1 MVKKFINNCEVCAKV
16 KITKYTKEQYDITET
31 PNTSF
36 EVITIDTVGPLIP
49 SNNFR
54 YILTLQCELTKFIE
68 AIPLKNKEAI
78 SVAKAIVEKFILK
91 YGCFKKMKT
100 DKGTEFTN
108 ELLKNICKLLKIE
121 KTTSTPFHHET
132 LGTVERNHRVLND
145 YLMTMKSVDT
155 WDELLPYYVY
165 SYNSTPHTTTN
176 YTPFE
181 LIFMMEFV
189 DLKSKRISKEQKQVL
204 VQHMEE
210 HKDFAHDRFVSDHG
224 ARSLNEQW
232 SSLAAILNA
241 VGGAVKDANGWK
253 KAWVNMKSKSKKK
266 VQDYKHAM
274 GLTGNAS
281 VGIKDL
287 TDLDE
292 RIIAV
297 MHPVAVQG
305 MEDVCELAMHFE
317 SDISGCY
324 DLECLE
330 EGKEL
335 PSGSGPSVG
344 GNDEGC
350 VPIRPIPVQPSDE
363 SEIPH

>member
-1 MVKKFINNCEVCAKV
+1 
-16 KITKYTKEQYDITET
+16 
-31 PNTSF
+31 
-36 EVITIDTVGPLIP
+36 
-49 SNNFR
+49 
-54 YILTLQCELTKFIE
+54 
-68 AIPLKNKEAI
+68 
-78 SVAKAIVEKFILK
+78 
-91 YGCFKKMKT
+91 
-100 DKGTEFTN
+100 
-108 ELLKNICKLLKIE
+108 
-121 KTTSTPFHHET
+121 
-132 LGTVERNHRVLND
+132 
-145 YLMTMKSVDT
+145 
-155 WDELLPYYVY
+155 
-165 SYNSTPHTTTN
+165 
-176 YTPFE
+176 
-181 LIFMMEFV
+181 IFMMEFV

-305 MEDVCELAMHFE
+305 TEDVCEPAMHFE

-324 DLECLE
+324 DLECLD

-335 PSGSGPSVG
+335 SSGSGPSVG

-350 VPIRPIPVQPSDE
+350 VPIRLIRPAKQRK
-363 SEIPH
+363 